1 MEKYEIFIDPSVVG
15 PRELNADEMS
25 DLSGAGLP
33 VVWATFCGEGLASAA
48 TVAAITLI
56 DPGG

>member
-15 PRELNADEMS
+15 PRELNSDEMS
-25 DLSGAGLP
+25 DLSGASLP
-33 VVWATFCGEGLASAA
+33 VVWATFCGEGLASTV

-56 DPGG
+56 DP